1 MILASAVRFR
11 PVLLT
16 AITTIIGLAPIAMGM
31 DIDFSRDS
39 PVVFGSAS
47 ASFWKAMAL
56 AIMYGLGVATF
67 LTLFMVPT
75 LYSLIEDGRERLIKL
90 LSKYTSFEN
99 SNNIKAES
107 KLN

>member
-1 MILASAVRFR
+1 
-11 PVLLT
+11 
-16 AITTIIGLAPIAMGM
+16 M

-75 LYSLIEDGRERLIKL
+75 LYSLVEDGRERLIRL

-99 SNNIKAES
+99 SNNITAES